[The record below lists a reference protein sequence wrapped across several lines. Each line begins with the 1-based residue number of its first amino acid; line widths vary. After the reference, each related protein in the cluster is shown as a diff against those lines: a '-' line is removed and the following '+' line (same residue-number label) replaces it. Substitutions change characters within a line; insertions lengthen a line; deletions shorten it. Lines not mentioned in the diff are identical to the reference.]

1 MGTAD
6 NEYRIKKLEKQL
18 RKSVLFASAEDSVLA
33 LMEYLGKT
41 LRAERLLVIEKSQN
55 GKYRITREWCA
66 EGIAP
71 KKKFKQDMNWDDVHC
86 CYQYFLNDENVE
98 VENIENI
105 KEEDP
110 ALYNYMKT
118 ENLTSMM
125 AGQLIFEGTD
135 LGYWKIE
142 NIVIEDI
149 KGLSVLANIMSIY
162 VASLIHTKHL
172 KERISHIGYYDKMTG
187 VGNRHALIEYID
199 RINPGS
205 KLAVFYISFYEL
217 KRINEARGTQVGDA
231 MISVVSDVITS
242 FFGAENSF
250 RICEDEFICV
260 SKEAEKSEVTNIM
273 RTLKA
278 QFSNNSINVSIG
290 SVYEEFYQG
299 NFEELMAEA
308 DTHVYEEKRLA
319 DGEDR
324 EITHATDLFD
334 EMVEIH
340 PEKDTYRI
348 LFSRYGRKTEF
359 EYGFYKKLKDRE
371 QQFVHPLDQVR
382 FREFWN
388 KENMIETLKHRT
400 SGHSVYQN
408 FRIAGSDGQWN
419 WYRTTVIL
427 LAGEVDNP
435 TFLCFA
441 KKLEGNLDQS
451 ESNANHEIFAMDRSM
466 DIFRDADDWLHSIE
480 APYICTIACDINNFK
495 LYNDIFG
502 RRAGDKYLRLFN
514 DEMTSEMKK
523 WNGRVE
529 YMNGDNFCMI
539 FPMHKND
546 QEKIRNVINQR
557 VERVDFM
564 DGFSPSFGVYISSDK
579 NEYMTERYDHALVA
593 LANIR
598 GNFSNHI
605 CFYDESSYQK
615 MRNTQ
620 LLLMDATRGLQ
631 EGEFV
636 IYLQPKVEI
645 ETGKVIGSEALV
657 RWMHNGEIVPPG
669 EFVEAM
675 ENNGYIVAVDRHIW
689 EEVCKWLK
697 NLSDRGIEPLPASV
711 NVSRI
716 DIHFMDIASY
726 FDFLVNKYG
735 IKPEWL
741 EIEITES
748 AYSENSK
755 KLDETI
761 KTLHEYGFR
770 ILLDDFGSGYSSLNM
785 LKSMNID
792 VLKMDRKFLLTQNED
807 PKSLYIIE
815 SVVSMANLLDMTV
828 ITEGVETEEQ
838 CKLLT
843 GIGCKYC
850 QGFYFYKPMPV
861 GEFEALVEKQRKEG
875 I

>member
-1 MGTAD
+1 MKTAN
-6 NEYRIKKLEKQL
+6 NEYRIKQLEKQL
-18 RKSVLFASAEDSVLA
+18 RKAVLFASSEDSVKA
-33 LMEYLGKT
+33 LMEFLGKA
-41 LRAERLLVIEKSQN
+41 LRAERLMVVEKSQN
-55 GKYRITREWCA
+55 GKYRVTREWCT
-66 EGIAP
+66 EGAP
-71 KKKFKQDMNWDDVHC
+71 SKKKIQQDMNWDDVRC
-86 CYQYFLNDENVE
+86 FYQYFLNDENVA
-98 VENIENI
+98 IDDIGDI
-105 KEEDP
+105 KEEDS
-110 ALYNYMKT
+110 ALYEYMAK
-118 ENLTSMM
+118 EGLTSMM

-142 NIVIEDI
+142 NLGAKSVKE
-149 KGLSVLANIMSIY
+149 LSVLANIMSIY
-162 VASLIHTKHL
+162 VASLIHSKHL
-172 KERISHIGYYDKMTG
+172 RNRIEHIGYYDKLTG
-187 VGNRHALIEYID
+187 TGNRRALVDCID
-199 RINPGS
+199 KISPGS
-205 KLAVFYISFYEL
+205 RLAVFYISFYEL
-217 KRINEARGTQVGDA
+217 RVINETRGTQVGND
-231 MISVVSDVITS
+231 MLVIVSDILTS
-242 FFGAENSF
+242 FFGTENTF
-250 RICEDEFICV
+250 RICEDEFICI
-260 SKEAEKSEVTNIM
+260 SRNIEKKEIGNII

-278 QFSNNSINVSIG
+278 QFNNNSVSASMG
-290 SVYEEFYQG
+290 AVFEDFYQG
-299 NFEELMAEA
+299 NFEELMLEA
-308 DTHVYEEKRLA
+308 DTHVYEEKKLLS
-319 DGEDR
+319 GEETD
-324 EITHATDLFD
+324 IMHATDLFD
-334 EMVEIH
+334 EMVEVH
-340 PEKDTYRI
+340 PLKDTYRT
-348 LFSRYGRKTEF
+348 LYSRFGKKTEF
-359 EYGFYKKLKDRE
+359 EYGFYKKLKNRE
-371 QQFVHPLDQVR
+371 MQFVHPLDQVR

-388 KENMIETLKHRT
+388 QTNMLEALKHRT
-400 SGHSVYQN
+400 SGHSIYQN
-408 FRIAGSDGQWN
+408 FRIASSDGQWK
-419 WYRTTVIL
+419 WYRITVIL
-427 LAGEVDNP
+427 LAGNVDDP
-435 TFLCFA
+435 TFLCFS
-441 KKLEGNLDQS
+441 KQFDEKLDPVGDI
-451 ESNANHEIFAMDRSM
+451 ESHEIFAMDKSM
-466 DIFRDADDWLHSIE
+466 DIFSGADNWLHSIE

-502 RRAGDKYLRLFN
+502 RRAGDKYLKLFN
-514 DEMTSEMKK
+514 DEMTSEMRK

-529 YMNGDNFCMI
+529 YLNGDNFCMI
-539 FPMHKND
+539 FPMHKFD
-546 QEKIRNVINQR
+546 QDKIRNIINQR
-557 VERVDFM
+557 TERIDFK
-564 DGFSPSFGVYISSDK
+564 DGFSPSFGVYISSDR
-579 NEYMTERYDHALVA
+579 NEYMTERYDKALVA

-620 LLLMDATRGLQ
+620 LLLMDATKGLQ
-631 EGEFV
+631 EGEFC

-645 ETGKVIGSEALV
+645 ETGRIIGSEALV

-726 FDFLVNKYG
+726 FDFLVNKYE

-761 KTLHEYGFR
+761 KTLHEYGFK

-785 LKSMNID
+785 LKSINID

-807 PKSLYIIE
+807 PKSMYIIE

-838 CKLLT
+838 CRLLT
-843 GIGCKYC
+843 SIGCKYC

-861 GEFEALVEKQRKEG
+861 SEFEALVEKQRKDSR
-875 I
+875 